1 MFKGNQKFL
10 RGLRYEEGD
19 QGQIEIAQESIRKQ
33 LFKRIGEINPQ
44 NGESINLAE
53 MVDYIAN
60 NLGLQMH
67 KQQIAQYI
75 NELFSGENYEFG
87 IDEKGNIIA
96 KYSRL
101 FRIQRETDKEAHKR
115 ASDTLQMFV
124 DRVNTYAKELEEQ
137 KVKVTADSLKSKF
150 TFREQEVDKINIML
164 AIEKVLKMQELE
176 K

>member
-1 MFKGNQKFL
+1 MFKGNQEFL
-10 RGLRYEEGD
+10 KGLRYGNSEES
-19 QGQIEIAQESIRKQ
+19 QIKLAQESIRKQ

-44 NGESINLAE
+44 NGESINLGKT
-53 MVDYIAN
+53 VDYIAN
-60 NLGLQMH
+60 NLGLQMY
-67 KQQIAQYI
+67 KQQITQYI
-75 NELFSGENYEFG
+75 TELFSGESYEFG

-101 FRIQRETDKEAHKR
+101 FRIQREADKEAHKR

>member
-1 MFKGNQKFL
+1 MFKGNLQFL
-10 RGLRYEEGD
+10 NGLISEKGKTD
-19 QGQIEIAQESIRKQ
+19 QIQLAQESIRKQ
-33 LFKRIGEINPQ
+33 LFRRIDEINPQ
-44 NGESINLAE
+44 NGESINLVE
-53 MVDYIAN
+53 IVDYIAN
-60 NLGLQMH
+60 NLGLQMYR
-67 KQQIAQYI
+67 QQIAQYI
-75 NELFSGENYEFG
+75 KELLSGENYEFG

-101 FRIQRETDKEAHKR
+101 FRIQRETDKEAHKK
-115 ASDTLQMFV
+115 ASNTLQMFV